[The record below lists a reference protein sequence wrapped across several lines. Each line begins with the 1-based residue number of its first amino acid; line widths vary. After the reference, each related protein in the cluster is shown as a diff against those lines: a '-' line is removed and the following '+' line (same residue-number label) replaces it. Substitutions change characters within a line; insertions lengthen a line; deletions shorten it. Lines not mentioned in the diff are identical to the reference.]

1 MNNLEEL
8 LYCIKTLFEE
18 TPLQVT
24 LQRKQMPIVISALEK
39 QISKIPNDTW
49 ENDIERRR
57 HHLCRWACPNCG
69 TFLGFENKHC
79 IECGT
84 KIKWDTIA

>member
-1 MNNLEEL
+1 MNKQEKALATLNGLELTTGNSNVLKE
-8 LYCIKTLFEE
+8 
-18 TPLQVT
+18 PLQ
-24 LQRKQMPIVISALEK
+24 LAISALEK

-79 IECGT
+79 IKCGT